1 MSMMMMIV
9 GGRPGSGPG
18 VHVRR
23 ILSDPR
29 SESSVAPREGEAA
42 LHFGGLVDGTNFG
55 KKNFF
60 NSWLWIRIVQ
70 WENPLMIEKKK
81 FLKSNHG

>member
-9 GGRPGSGPG
+9 GGRAGSGPG

-29 SESSVAPREGEAA
+29 SESSVAPREGGAA

-55 KKNFF
+55 KKIFF
-60 NSWLWIRIVQ
+60 
-70 WENPLMIEKKK
+70 
-81 FLKSNHG
+81 

>member
-1 MSMMMMIV
+1 MSMMMMMIV

-29 SESSVAPREGEAA
+29 SESSVAPREGN
-42 LHFGGLVDGTNFG
+42 LHSTLEGSSIGQTLERRIFLTPDSGL
-55 KKNFF
+55 
-60 NSWLWIRIVQ
+60 
-70 WENPLMIEKKK
+70 E
-81 FLKSNHG
+81 

>member
-1 MSMMMMIV
+1 MSTMMMIV

-42 LHFGGLVDGTNFG
+42 LHFCRWDKLWQEDFFLTPDSGL
-55 KKNFF
+55 
-60 NSWLWIRIVQ
+60 
-70 WENPLMIEKKK
+70 E
-81 FLKSNHG
+81 

>member
-29 SESSVAPREGEAA
+29 SESSVAPREGK
-42 LHFGGLVDGTNFG
+42 LHSTFVDGTNFG

-60 NSWLWIRIVQ
+60 NSLD
-70 WENPLMIEKKK
+70 
-81 FLKSNHG
+81 